1 MSPEQAA
8 GRPIDARSDVFSFGL
23 VLYEALSGKRAFS
36 GSSDLDVLHAI
47 AYQPVASL
55 PSSIPQRLRTIAEK
69 ALEKNPADRFQSMQE
84 MVVDFRSLLR
94 GPIDEIAN
102 SSRSSQAAPTSR
114 AVRVRFAATTV
125 AILVVA
131 SAGMWLWT
139 RQPIPFTSAPPA
151 TSALEI
157 RALAVLPL
165 QSKSTQQVQDFF
177 ADGIQEAL
185 TAELSRIGIKKVVA
199 KSSADA
205 FKGTSKSPA
214 EIGRELGV
222 DALLI
227 GSVERSASRVDLT
240 TQLVSAANAALMWSK
255 RYQSTTQELVK
266 LENEVVS
273 DVATQLRA
281 TITPEQRTRL
291 ASARRIDPA
300 AYDEYLKARAMFAG
314 FAGGPNPKL
323 LAAVIAQYERAIQAD
338 PSYAP
343 SYAGLSTTYQA
354 ASQGSWLAPKDAFP
368 KARAAALKAVELDEQ
383 LALTHAALAG
393 AYLWYDWNWR
403 EAERELKRALEL
415 NPDSVDALTV
425 SEQYSALISGN
436 ADDAARASQ
445 RIIELD
451 PLNPFS
457 RVQPAWVAINTRR
470 FDDAVAKAKTLI
482 QVMPGNVMGPWFL
495 GAAYAGR
502 KSDADEVVA
511 QCRRV
516 REMLADAFMAQPMAM
531 CAANLGT
538 VGKMVEARRFIAELQ
553 HPPSVVWIDPEPM
566 GSAYAGIGDEANALI
581 WYQRALDERSPNM
594 VYLKADFIP
603 DRMRQHPKF
612 QEILN
617 QLNFPR

>member
-1 MSPEQAA
+1 LAPAWRYNPAQLALKRDTRFGQYVIIAPLGAGGMGTVYRCLDTNLNRTVAIKFLSDALATPTARRRFQREAQTASSLNHPHILTVHDAGEYEQRHYIVTEFVDGGTLRDWINQGGHTWRDAVELLTGVADGLAAAHGAGILHRDVKPENILITRSGYAKLADFGLAKLAETGSPDDVQTRTDVQTRAGLVLGTAAYMSPEQAA

-47 AYQPVASL
+47 AYHPVASL
-55 PSSIPQRLRTIAEK
+55 PSSVPQRLRTIAEK

-185 TAELSRIGIKKVVA
+185 TAELSRIGIQKVVA
-199 KSSADA
+199 KSSAVA

-343 SYAGLSTTYQA
+343 SYAGLSTT
-354 ASQGSWLAPKDAFP
+354 
-368 KARAAALKAVELDEQ
+368 
-383 LALTHAALAG
+383 
-393 AYLWYDWNWR
+393 
-403 EAERELKRALEL
+403 
-415 NPDSVDALTV
+415 
-425 SEQYSALISGN
+425 
-436 ADDAARASQ
+436 
-445 RIIELD
+445 
-451 PLNPFS
+451 
-457 RVQPAWVAINTRR
+457 
-470 FDDAVAKAKTLI
+470 
-482 QVMPGNVMGPWFL
+482 
-495 GAAYAGR
+495 
-502 KSDADEVVA
+502 
-511 QCRRV
+511 
-516 REMLADAFMAQPMAM
+516 
-531 CAANLGT
+531 
-538 VGKMVEARRFIAELQ
+538 
-553 HPPSVVWIDPEPM
+553 
-566 GSAYAGIGDEANALI
+566 
-581 WYQRALDERSPNM
+581 
-594 VYLKADFIP
+594 
-603 DRMRQHPKF
+603 
-612 QEILN
+612 
-617 QLNFPR
+617 